1 LRCPRARAR
10 RRWPSTVPHARRG
23 RSVLVDSYPRL
34 RPALRPPSRT
44 AARTGRRAARTL
56 VVSQTKTQG
65 SRERGHGGIG
75 GPLVGLGTTTRPPQ
89 HVLVRA
95 GRGRSGAGA
104 SLLAGSPTPRTRL
117 VTHVTEIDRA
127 GVAWARC
134 RRDGTDRS
142 HLISSARD
150 FSSSGRSVP
159 CPRPDPSDTQMQ
171 RKQAGGSHQPGR
183 AESTPTKRP
192 LPVRT
197 SEQVSLSIS
206 AAPSSYVV

>member
-1 LRCPRARAR
+1 LPPRSSAAAVAIHRTPRAVRPCRLLPPAAACPTTAEPNCCTHRPPRPAHARCLADKNTGLARAWAR
-10 RRWPSTVPHARRG
+10 RATCWAGWIPLPGHHSTYWY
-23 RSVLVDSYPRL
+23 VL
-34 RPALRPPSRT
+34 
-44 AARTGRRAARTL
+44 G
-56 VVSQTKTQG
+56 
-65 SRERGHGGIG
+65 E
-75 GPLVGLGTTTRPPQ
+75 
-89 HVLVRA
+89 
-95 GRGRSGAGA
+95 GAGA